1 MTERDPAYHN
11 QAFDPPTLSWNMV
24 LRNEP
29 LAVNV
34 TTALAEA
41 VLFLRPMPGVNDQ
54 PIVDAIH
61 SLCKEQQLELIEKGR
76 NKPWEVAAQADWI
89 QKMLQI
95 VGGSSAKAVCYAT
108 DGGVLQRLE
117 QMLVCGPGSI
127 DQAHRKDEWVS
138 IDQLNKAVAI
148 YERAFRDWATV

>member
-1 MTERDPAYHN
+1 
-11 QAFDPPTLSWNMV
+11 
-24 LRNEP
+24 
-29 LAVNV
+29 
-34 TTALAEA
+34 
-41 VLFLRPMPGVNDQ
+41 VNDQ
-54 PIVDAIH
+54 TIVDALH
-61 SLCKEQQLELIEKGR
+61 SLCKEHQLELIEKGR